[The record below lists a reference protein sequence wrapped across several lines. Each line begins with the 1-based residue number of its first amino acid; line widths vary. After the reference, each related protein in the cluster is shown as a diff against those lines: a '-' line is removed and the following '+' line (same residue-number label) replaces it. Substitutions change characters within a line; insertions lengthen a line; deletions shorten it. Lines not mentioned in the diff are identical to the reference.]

1 MLALTTLDMFLS
13 INDSE
18 LLDNFILTL
27 LASPQLAVF
36 MEKYPSLKKALLHRT
51 PLIKQRLEQTVKET
65 RVPPELAAEFQAF
78 QECQLMAQNAFNA
91 ALPQILARLERL
103 GSPFSSQARTLTR
116 NATLNNTRPE
126 SSFQVLFLQRW
137 RLSLTFQATTLHQ
150 QLLEQE
156 QDILLEELQQHLA
169 ASAALVPLLAENDN
183 SAGKLWDMT
192 AGQWQQLDYRQLVHY
207 GEFLRQQPELQALAD
222 QLGRSRHAKTHAVAE
237 ATQQWVRLMIREPA
251 ILPEEVNG
259 IHQSDDL
266 LRLLPSELVTLGIS
280 DLEFEFYRRLLEK
293 RLLTYRLQGDT
304 WRERISQRPARSER
318 MESQP
323 RGPFI
328 VCVDTSGSMGGINEE
343 YAKAFCL
350 ALMRIALTDDRRCY
364 VTLFS
369 TGMVSYELTA
379 PSGLEQAI
387 RFLGQSF
394 RGGTDLVAC
403 LSALADKLD
412 TPPWR
417 DADAVVISDFI
428 AQRLPDELIT
438 RIRHQQ
444 QRQTQRFHAV
454 ALSAMGKPGIL
465 KIFDHIWR
473 FDTGLRSRL
482 MRFLRRRN

>member
-1 MLALTTLDMFLS
+1 MLDLSTLDMFLS

-18 LLDNFILTL
+18 LLDNFIQTL
-27 LASPQLAVF
+27 LASPQLVIF
-36 MEKYPSLKKALLHRT
+36 MEKYPALKKALLHRT
-51 PLIKQRLEQTVKET
+51 PLIKQRLAQTIKET
-65 RVPPELAAEFQAF
+65 KVSPELAAEFQAF
-78 QECQLMAQNAFNA
+78 QEYQLLAQNAFNA
-91 ALPQILARLERL
+91 ALPQILARLEQL
-103 GSPFSSQARTLTR
+103 ASPFSPQARTLTR
-116 NATLNNTRPE
+116 NATLDNTRPE
-126 SSFQVLFLQRW
+126 RSFQILFLQRW
-137 RLSLTFQATTLHQ
+137 RISLTLQATTLHQ

-156 QDILLEELQQHLA
+156 REVLLDELQQHLA
-169 ASAALVPLLAENDN
+169 VSGALVPLLAGNDN

-207 GEFLRQQPELQALAD
+207 GEFLRQQPELLALAD
-222 QLGRSRHAKTHAVAE
+222 QLGRSRHAKTQAVAE
-237 ATQQWVRLMIREPA
+237 TTQQWVRLKIREPA
-251 ILPEEVNG
+251 VQPEEVNG

-304 WRERISQRPARSER
+304 WRERISQRPVQSER

-364 VTLFS
+364 ITLFS

-379 PSGLEQAI
+379 QSGLEQAL
-387 RFLGQSF
+387 RFLGQRFS
-394 RGGTDLVAC
+394 GGTDLAAC

-417 DADAVVISDFI
+417 EADAVVISDFI
-428 AQRLPDELIT
+428 AQRLPDELII
-438 RIRHQQ
+438 RIKHHQ
-444 QRQTQRFHAV
+444 QRQKQRFHAV

-473 FDTGLRSRL
+473 FDTGLRSRI
-482 MRFLRRRN
+482 MRFWRRNN